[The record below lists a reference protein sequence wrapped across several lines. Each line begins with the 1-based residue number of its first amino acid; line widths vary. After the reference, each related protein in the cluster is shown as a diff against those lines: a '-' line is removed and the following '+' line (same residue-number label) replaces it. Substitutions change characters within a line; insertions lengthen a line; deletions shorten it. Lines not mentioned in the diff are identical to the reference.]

1 MKERDLADLF
11 RKLGAR
17 NPEVW
22 ARSQVKEGLPQLAR
36 FVFLRQ
42 AWKLVVAE
50 RDRSWLSERAND
62 DQRGP
67 GGAIGPALKRL
78 LALGAS
84 EDDLTAVARVMQWRV
99 LSGLCY
105 LLDDPGD
112 LESEVK
118 DIAWRLFQVDE
129 NDQPIAAISG
139 LTNRSWKPNPAARKC
154 APREDE
160 LPRMDKL
167 ISARELV
174 KDLQSALLG
183 N

>member
-17 NPEVW
+17 NPESW
-22 ARSQVKEGLPQLAR
+22 ARSQVEEGLPQLAR

-50 RDRSWLSERAND
+50 HDRSWLSERAND

-105 LLDDPGD
+105 LVDDPGD

-139 LTNRSWKPNPAARKC
+139 LNESVLETEPSGKEMRPA
-154 APREDE
+154 
-160 LPRMDKL
+160 
-167 ISARELV
+167 
-174 KDLQSALLG
+174 
-183 N
+183 

>member
-139 LTNRSWKPNPAARKC
+139 LNESVLETEPSGKEMRPA
-154 APREDE
+154 
-160 LPRMDKL
+160 
-167 ISARELV
+167 
-174 KDLQSALLG
+174 
-183 N
+183 

>member
-78 LALGAS
+78 QALGAS
-84 EDDLTAVARVMQWRV
+84 EDDLTTVVRVMQWRV

-139 LTNRSWKPNPAARKC
+139 LNESVLETEPSGKEMRPA
-154 APREDE
+154 
-160 LPRMDKL
+160 
-167 ISARELV
+167 
-174 KDLQSALLG
+174 
-183 N
+183 